1 MARICC
7 AQREVAGREESGG
20 CARGEPSGTCT
31 DRRVCAMR
39 DRGVGPGVAG
49 GCCAKFVFVSHNAK
63 LRLANFVTQ
72 RSWDKVQEK
81 YR

>member
-49 GCCAKFVFVSHNAK
+49 GCCAKFVFVSHNARVT
-63 LRLANFVTQ
+63 LRGFRVWG
-72 RSWDKVQEK
+72 SGDKVQIK
-81 YR
+81 